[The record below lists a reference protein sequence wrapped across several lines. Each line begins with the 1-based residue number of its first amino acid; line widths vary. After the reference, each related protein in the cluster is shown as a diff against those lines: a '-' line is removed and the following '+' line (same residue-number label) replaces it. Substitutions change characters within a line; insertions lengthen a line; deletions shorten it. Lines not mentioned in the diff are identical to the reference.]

1 MGRNL
6 DALGRW
12 LDAYNRA
19 AFALAAAAVA
29 AALVA
34 LGVAP
39 PTFGDMSA
47 GSTGAGAGSVAAL
60 SPTMFIPDDYRVAGL
75 TRPTTLAIG
84 NFDGVHLGHQHLFRR
99 VIDAA
104 RAHNALSLA
113 LTFDPHPTRVLAP
126 ERAAPQL
133 MGLDRRLELM
143 AAAGLDAVVVQRFDT
158 TLSSQPARE
167 FVEQIVMGLGAREVF
182 VGNDFHFG
190 RNREGN
196 GPMLERVAGELL
208 RRARALAHH
217 RGRAA
222 HQLDAHAQGPRRRRP
237 RARRLPLQ
245 ARCFDLDGLVVH
257 GSHRGRTLGF
267 PTANLA
273 TPTEALP
280 RDGVYAVRARVHG
293 DPAGQRYGAVLNV
306 GARPTLRAGRS
317 IEAHLFDVDRDLY
330 GRTLRI
336 TFVRSPR
343 RAALRRPRRPAR
355 PDRAR
360 RRRGPR
366 HPLSGARR

>member
-1 MGRNL
+1 ML
-6 DALGRW
+6 IAH
-12 LDAYNRA
+12 
-19 AFALAAAAVA
+19 
-29 AALVA
+29 
-34 LGVAP
+34 
-39 PTFGDMSA
+39 
-47 GSTGAGAGSVAAL
+47 
-60 SPTMFIPDDYRVAGL
+60 DYRVAGL
-75 TRPTTLAIG
+75 TGPTTLAIG

-143 AAAGLDAVVVQRFDT
+143 AAAGLDAVVVLRFDT
-158 TLSSQPARE
+158 ALSSQPARE

-196 GPMLERVAGELL
+196 GPMLERVAGELGFVAHVL
-208 RRARALAHH
+208 SPVTEGEQPISSTRIRKALADGDLALVQTLL
-217 RGRAA
+217 GR
-222 HQLDAHAQGPRRRRP
+222 R
-237 RARRLPLQ
+237 
-245 ARCFDLDGLVVH
+245 FDVDGLVVH
-257 GSHRGRTLGF
+257 GFHRGRTLGF

-306 GARPTLRAGRS
+306 GTRPTLRAGRS

-336 TFVRSPR
+336 TFVRRLRDER
-343 RAALRRPRRPAR
+343 RFDGLDALRAQIAR
-355 PDRAR
+355 DADEARATLSQEPDDE
-360 RRRGPR
+360 P
-366 HPLSGARR
+366 